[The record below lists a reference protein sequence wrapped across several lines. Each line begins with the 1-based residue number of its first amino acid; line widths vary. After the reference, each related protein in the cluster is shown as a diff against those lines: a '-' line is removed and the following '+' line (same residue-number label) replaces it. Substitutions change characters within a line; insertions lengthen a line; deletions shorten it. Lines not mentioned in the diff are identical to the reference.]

1 MSSLIGTKPNQ
12 VPSNGYLGSCAYL
25 DERAKVNKTFEDTG
39 AIISPEG
46 TSEER
51 PVGTNKFIR
60 YNSDLNG
67 FEGYNG
73 SSWGSFAG
81 AGSVI
86 ETPKIIFPDGTSQ
99 ISAAD
104 RSFRNKII
112 NGDMA
117 IDQERAGA
125 AVTPT
130 VDTYVLDQFVVG
142 INVASKLTFQQVE
155 DAPPGFKYSQKITV
169 AAQYNPAAA
178 NVFAYLQR
186 IEGLNII
193 DLQLGT
199 SGATVFTLSQYIKG
213 SVPGTYS
220 CFLKNNAENRSYV
233 GIINVTTSWQ
243 RVSVTLQGDVTGTW
257 LTDTGVGLSFGI
269 DLGSGSNFNTTADTW
284 QAGNYLRTSGSVT
297 FVNQPNGS
305 TLNITGV
312 QLEKAGAASEFE
324 YVPYD
329 EQLRRCQRYWY
340 SQSQGYGAM
349 YASTGFS
356 IGVYFKV
363 LMRIVPVVTRI
374 LSAGTFSSEQIS
386 TLGWWGYYTNT
397 NIGSLHSFTAN
408 ARL

>member
-1 MSSLIGTKPNQ
+1 MSEL
-12 VPSNGYLGSCAYL
+12 
-25 DERAKVNKTFEDTG
+25 KVNKVTFGD
-39 AIISPEG
+39 
-46 TSEER
+46 
-51 PVGTNKFIR
+51 
-60 YNSDLNG
+60 D
-67 FEGYNG
+67 
-73 SSWGSFAG
+73 SSQY
-81 AGSVI
+81 
-86 ETPKIIFPDGTSQ
+86 T
-99 ISAAD
+99 AAD

-112 NGDMA
+112 NGYMA

-130 VDTYVLDQFVVG
+130 AEAYVLDQFVAGV
-142 INVASKLTFQQVE
+142 NVASKLTFQQVE

-199 SGATVFTLSQYIKG
+199 SGATVLTLSQYIKG

-220 CFLKNNAENRSYV
+220 CFIKNSANNRSYV

-269 DLGSGSNFNTTADTW
+269 DLGSGSNFNTTAGTW
-284 QAGNYLRTSGSVT
+284 QAGNYLRTSGSIT

-324 YVPYD
+324 HVPYD
-329 EQLRRCQRYWY
+329 EQLRRCQRYY
-340 SQSQGYGAM
+340 EKNSIRHDFYVSTASEEVRTSGY
-349 YASTGFS
+349 FS
-356 IGVYFKV
+356 
-363 LMRIVPVVTRI
+363 VTKRTTPI
-374 LSAGTFSSEQIS
+374 ITKLQDILANNVITLSAMGGAPTTSQMIYSVEGNVAGFAAQGGFIYS
-386 TLGWWGYYTNT
+386 
-397 NIGSLHSFTAN
+397 AD